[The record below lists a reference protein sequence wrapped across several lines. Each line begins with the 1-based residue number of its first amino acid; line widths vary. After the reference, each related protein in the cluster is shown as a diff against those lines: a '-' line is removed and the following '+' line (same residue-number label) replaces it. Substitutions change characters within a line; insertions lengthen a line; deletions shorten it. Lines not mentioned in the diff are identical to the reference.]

1 MKIAVCFKIVRE
13 ESEIVVNADRTLNA
27 DKASCVV
34 SPYDCNAI
42 EAAMKVA
49 EAAGDSTV
57 VAVTVGSMVENTKM
71 RKAALSR
78 GPAELY
84 AVKADDLDS
93 ADSFVVANTL
103 KSAIEKIGGVDL
115 VICGEGSGDMYRQ
128 QTGCVLGALMG
139 LPTVNAVSAI
149 TPLDGKLRVE
159 RSADDGTEVLEVAL
173 PAVLSVT
180 SDIFPTKI
188 PSMRDIMGAGKK
200 PTTCDAL
207 ADVCADTEAK
217 ISSVSVLAPEDTA
230 RAQKIVNGDSDEA
243 VREFFEMIQKSMK

>member
-1 MKIAVCFKIVRE
+1 MKIVVCFKIVRE

-27 DKASCVV
+27 EKASCVV

-42 EAAMKVA
+42 EAAMKLA
-49 EAAGDSTV
+49 DAAGDSTV
-57 VAVTVGSMVENTKM
+57 VAVTAGSMVENSKM

-103 KSAIEKIGGVDL
+103 KSAIEKLGGVDL
-115 VICGEGSGDMYRQ
+115 VICGEGSADMYRQ

-139 LPTVNAVSAI
+139 VPTINAVSAI
-149 TPLDGKLRVE
+149 TPVDGKLRVE
-159 RSADDGTEVLEVAL
+159 RSADDGIEILEVSL

-180 SDIFPTKI
+180 SDICPSKI

-207 ADVCADTEAK
+207 ADVCADADAK
-217 ISSVSVLAPEDTA
+217 LTTVSVLAPEDTA
-230 RAQKIVNGDSDEA
+230 RAGRIVNGDSDES
-243 VREFFEMIQKSMK
+243 VREFFDMIQKSLK